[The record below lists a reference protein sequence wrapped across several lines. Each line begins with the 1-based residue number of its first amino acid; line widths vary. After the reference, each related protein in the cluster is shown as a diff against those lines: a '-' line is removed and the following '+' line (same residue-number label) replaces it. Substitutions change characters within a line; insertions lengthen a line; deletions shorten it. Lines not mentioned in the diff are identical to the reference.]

1 MVAPRIGE
9 GKVCRL
15 AGLSAEHM
23 RELQR
28 KLVILDVEVG
38 LGEKPTPSLLSG
50 GQNSEDRLKPLAVQL
65 CLIVEIFECERELFS
80 LGHSFD

>member
-1 MVAPRIGE
+1 
-9 GKVCRL
+9 
-15 AGLSAEHM
+15 M

-28 KLVILDVEVG
+28 ELVILDVEVG

-50 GQNSEDRLKPLAVQL
+50 GQNSEDRLQPLAVQL
-65 CLIVEIFECERELFS
+65 RLVVEIFECERELFS